1 MTEMVRVWIKMG
13 MKISNITQFIQYIPG
28 KVLLPFTEKV
38 TAMRCEATYEKDEAK
53 SLTAKLYGNSGE
65 LILTYDSYHM
75 IHRLW
80 KMFGRCHSLYKY
92 TSGS

>member
-1 MTEMVRVWIKMG
+1 MFTLTFAMLQIMMSIG
-13 MKISNITQFIQYIPG
+13 NISQFIQYIPG

-65 LILTYDSYHM
+65 LILTYDMNH
-75 IHRLW
+75 II
-80 KMFGRCHSLYKY
+80 
-92 TSGS
+92 